1 MTPILTDLTIVE
13 VAAFVAAPLGGLT
26 LSQLGAEV
34 IRIDPIGGNID
45 FTRWPLNKDG
55 HSIYWAGLNKGKR
68 SVALD
73 LKSPEGQE
81 IAAAICTAA
90 GEGRGIVTTNLPAR
104 GWLAY
109 ETLAEARADL
119 VMVTLIGNPDGSGAV
134 DYTVNCAGGFPDAT
148 GSGGAPVNHVLPAWD
163 VAAGLTIATGVM
175 AAERH
180 RARTGTGQKVT
191 LSLADVMHA
200 TVSNLGFSM
209 EVEVNGTVRQP
220 IGNDLYGA
228 YGRDFATR
236 DGRRIM
242 IVAISN
248 RQFRAVGKATGLAD
262 RFAMIGPLM
271 DVDLDDEGGRFAA
284 RHAISAVL
292 EPWVAARTLAEI
304 REAFDGTGVLWGPYQ
319 DFGQL
324 VAEDKW
330 HSEANPMF
338 GRAEHH
344 GIGATLT
351 PGTPLAFG
359 AVARGAPGAAPRLG
373 SATEA
378 VLTEVLGLPSG
389 EIARLA
395 DKGVVAL

>member
-1 MTPILTDLTIVE
+1 MTPILTDLSIVE
-13 VAAFVAAPLGGLT
+13 VAAFIAAPLGGLT
-26 LSQLGAEV
+26 LSQLGADV

-45 FTRWPLNKDG
+45 FTRWPLNDEG

-73 LKSPEGQE
+73 LRSPEGQE
-81 IAAAICTAA
+81 IAAAICTRA

-104 GWLAY
+104 GWMAY
-109 ETLAEARADL
+109 EALAARRDDL
-119 VMVTLIGNPDGSGAV
+119 VMVTLIGNPDGSGAL
-134 DYTVNCAGGFPDAT
+134 DYTVNCASGFPDVT
-148 GSGGAPVNHVLPAWD
+148 GPGGAPVNHVLPAWD
-163 VAAGLTIATGVM
+163 VAAGLTISTAVL
-175 AAERH
+175 AAERY
-180 RARTGTGQKVT
+180 RSRTGKGQKVT

-200 TVSNLGFSM
+200 TVSNLGFTM
-209 EVEVNGTVRQP
+209 EVEANGTVRQP

-228 YGRDFATR
+228 YGRDFSTR
-236 DGRRIM
+236 DGRRVM

-248 RQFRAVGKATGLAD
+248 RQFRAVGEATGLAD
-262 RFAMIGPLM
+262 KLAMIGALM
-271 DVDLDDEGGRFAA
+271 DVDLSDEGGRFAA

-304 REAFDGTGVLWGPYQ
+304 REAFEGTGVLWGPYQ

-324 VAEDKW
+324 FAEDRW

-344 GIGATLT
+344 GIGSLRT

-359 AVARGAPGAAPRLG
+359 AVPRGEPGASPRLG
-373 SATEA
+373 SSTEE
-378 VLTEVLGLPSG
+378 VLAEDLGLPST
-389 EIARLA
+389 EIARLK
-395 DKGVVAL
+395 DKGVVSL

>member
-1 MTPILTDLTIVE
+1 MTPILTDLRIVE
-13 VAAFVAAPLGGLT
+13 VAAFIAAPLGGLT
-26 LSQLGAEV
+26 LSQLGADV

-45 FTRWPLNKDG
+45 FTRWPLNEDG

-81 IAAAICTAA
+81 IAAAICTAP
-90 GEGRGIVTTNLPAR
+90 GDGRGIVTTNLPAR
-104 GWLAY
+104 GWMAY
-109 ETLAEARADL
+109 EALAETRSDL
-119 VMVTLIGNPDGSGAV
+119 IMVTLIGNPDGTGAL
-134 DYTVNCAGGFPDAT
+134 DYTVNCASGFPDAT
-148 GSGGAPVNHVLPAWD
+148 GTGGRPVNHVLPAWD

-180 RARTGTGQKVT
+180 RTRTGEGQKVT

-228 YGRDFATR
+228 YGRDFPTK

-248 RQFRAVGKATGLAD
+248 RQFRAVGKATGLAEKL
-262 RFAMIGPLM
+262 AMIGPLM

-304 REAFDGTGVLWGPYQ
+304 RDAFDGTGVLWGPYQ

-344 GIGATLT
+344 GIGTLLT
-351 PGTPLAFG
+351 PGTPLSFG
-359 AVARGAPGAAPRLG
+359 AVARAAPGGSPRLG
-373 SATEA
+373 SATEE
-378 VLTEVLGLPSG
+378 VLADVLGLPSG
-389 EIARLA
+389 EIARLKDA
-395 DKGVVAL
+395 GVVAL